1 MGKAK
6 PEKILARRVYFP
18 LWKDVLAFSVLSAI
32 AIIVVILSYIYDF
45 EPFYKALPWLFELL
59 FIILFL
65 VDFIPHKTS
74 NDQGPVVITTDGE
87 FLIIYQNNTKLYI
100 DAEAVYDMDCKNK
113 KSYIVTPY
121 YYSEKVYNY
130 GRLRLYI
137 LDGDKTK
144 KLVLQ
149 NVLDPDSAID
159 KIASFLGWDEL
170 LSEEDLLD
178 YDSNDGFLLDEPDDE
193 ECDDEEE

>member
-1 MGKAK
+1 MSKSK
-6 PEKILARRVYFP
+6 TEKVLARRVYFP
-18 LWKDVLAFSVLSAI
+18 LWKDIVAFSVLSAI

-74 NDQGPVVITTDGE
+74 NDQGPVAITTDGE
-87 FLIIYQNNTKLYI
+87 FLIVYQKNTKLYI
-100 DAEAVYDMDCKNK
+100 DADAVFDMDYKNK

-130 GRLRLYI
+130 GKFKLYI
-137 LDGDKTK
+137 LDGNRIK
-144 KLVLQ
+144 KIVLH
-149 NVLDPDSAID
+149 NILDPDRAID
-159 KIASFLGWDEL
+159 KIASFLGWDEI
-170 LSEEDLLD
+170 LSEEDSLD
-178 YDSNDGFLLDEPDDE
+178 YDLSDDELLLDESDGDK
-193 ECDDEEE
+193 